1 MIPKHKGE
9 IPVVILL
16 IPFICGIAFGYNFL
30 PHITTIGLI
39 TALGFLSTVFVIL
52 NRFYFRLLKIRWL
65 SGLTIHLILF
75 FFGWALVTRHDERKV
90 PDHFSKAKAHSF
102 IATLTTDPVLKNG
115 YYHFTAAINASA
127 DSGKISAAS
136 GNLLVLLK
144 DSSAG
149 KLKYGDRL
157 LIPAKYAAVQPP
169 LNPAEFNYKAYLAQQ
184 NIHFEAFL
192 FSKQYRVIDSNKGNS
207 PIATALKLRK
217 QMILK
222 LKKQMHDTRL

>member
-16 IPFICGIAFGYNFL
+16 IPFICGIAFCYNFV
-30 PHITTIGLI
+30 PHITTVGLI
-39 TALGFLSTVFVIL
+39 AALGFLSAVFVIL

-75 FFGWALVTRHDERKV
+75 FFGWALVTRHDERKAS
-90 PDHFSKAKAHSF
+90 DHFSKAKAQSF

-115 YYHFTAAINASA
+115 YYHFTAAIKASA

-157 LIPAKYAAVQPP
+157 LIPRDGWLWTDDTAAR
-169 LNPAEFNYKAYLAQQ
+169 
-184 NIHFEAFL
+184 L
-192 FSKQYRVIDSNKGNS
+192 F
-207 PIATALKLRK
+207 
-217 QMILK
+217 
-222 LKKQMHDTRL
+222 